1 MNSLKKDAL
10 RSVKWTTA
18 STVILLILSPA
29 YLFIKTR
36 YLTPEEFG
44 LVAFLTIIIG
54 ILHQFEGTGVV
65 QGVIQ
70 KDTVDSQEASTLFIF
85 KFAISLVIAG
95 ILYLLSGQIA
105 IWFNMISIK
114 EYLRYFPILVILNG
128 INRFYPSFFKIRFM
142 FKELAISDVLTQISL
157 IVITT
162 VLLIS
167 GWGVWGVIY
176 GQIFSQCIKLII
188 YLYYTR
194 KYKVVSLK
202 VYFNYNKLRPFMRFG
217 IFTTSKTAID
227 CISKQMD
234 EIAIS
239 YFLGAE
245 VLGLYHFGKNLLEQI
260 IQIANKSFTKI
271 LFPLFSKLK
280 DDKNKATEVYK
291 LLTRNLALGAFPVF
305 LGVCVTAPIFIPFI
319 FGEQWTGSIIIV
331 QIFSILFIIRLFSES
346 LSVNLLLSANKP
358 DYIFVIEV
366 ITTVLYF
373 VSLIVF
379 ASLGLKSVIIS
390 YSVFILVKVISLQI
404 AAQRILILPIIQYL
418 KLIWKPFLFSLL
430 MVIIVYF
437 FRINLANRLE
447 NFALLAG
454 SIVIGAL
461 TYAILVI
468 SFDKKS
474 IIKLYKLVKSK

>member
-1 MNSLKKDAL
+1 MNSLTKDAL
-10 RSVKWTTA
+10 RRVKWTTA

-36 YLTPEEFG
+36 YLTPEDFG

-271 LFPLFSKLK
+271 LLPLFSKLK

-291 LLTRNLALGAFPVF
+291 LLTRNLAWGFSCF
-305 LGVCVTAPIFIPFI
+305 LEYVSPRQFLYH
-319 FGEQWTGSIIIV
+319 SY
-331 QIFSILFIIRLFSES
+331 L
-346 LSVNLLLSANKP
+346 VNNGRVVLLLSK
-358 DYIFVIEV
+358 F
-366 ITTVLYF
+366 
-373 VSLIVF
+373 
-379 ASLGLKSVIIS
+379 
-390 YSVFILVKVISLQI
+390 
-404 AAQRILILPIIQYL
+404 
-418 KLIWKPFLFSLL
+418 FLFYLS
-430 MVIIVYF
+430 
-437 FRINLANRLE
+437 
-447 NFALLAG
+447 
-454 SIVIGAL
+454 
-461 TYAILVI
+461 
-468 SFDKKS
+468 
-474 IIKLYKLVKSK
+474 